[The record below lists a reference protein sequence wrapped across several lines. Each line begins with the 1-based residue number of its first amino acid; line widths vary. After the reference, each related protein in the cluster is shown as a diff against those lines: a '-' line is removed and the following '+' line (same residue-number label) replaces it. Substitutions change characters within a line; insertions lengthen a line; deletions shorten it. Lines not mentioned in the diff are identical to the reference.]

1 MRLCQDAGCPR
12 PHRAPYLS
20 KDIVRDGGSLYGQL
34 TGGLSEVFSWI
45 ADQVS
50 IVLSNF
56 GFFPHLPLQVK
67 IRLPEHYQSL
77 VRVFENVPSHQ
88 DLLSYPFT
96 NLIVNLGVQ
105 TDAHVDPQDDDL
117 CLVIPFGNWMGGE
130 LCFYELGIALE
141 LCPGDV
147 VMFPSNQITH
157 FNLCM
162 EGYRGSFV
170 LCSDAQMEGWIK
182 DRNGWRRWVK

>member
-88 DLLSYPFT
+88 DC
-96 NLIVNLGVQ
+96 Q
-105 TDAHVDPQDDDL
+105 R
-117 CLVIPFGNWMGGE
+117 VIFM
-130 LCFYELGIALE
+130 
-141 LCPGDV
+141 V
-147 VMFPSNQITH
+147 SN
-157 FNLCM
+157 FD
-162 EGYRGSFV
+162 F
-170 LCSDAQMEGWIK
+170 
-182 DRNGWRRWVK
+182 